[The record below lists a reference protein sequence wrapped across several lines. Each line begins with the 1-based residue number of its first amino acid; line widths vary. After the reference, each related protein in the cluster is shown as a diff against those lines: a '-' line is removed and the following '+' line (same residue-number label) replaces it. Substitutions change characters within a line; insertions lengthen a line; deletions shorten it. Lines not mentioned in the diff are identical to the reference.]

1 MNITE
6 TRSTDAKARV
16 ILPPGFAKSTVI
28 IEQISEWEVR
38 VRKARIVPEDEVVF
52 SEEQRPKLSDRDR
65 DHILQLLDNPPVPT
79 VALRKAVSQ
88 YQKRH
93 GKRAN

>member
-1 MNITE
+1 MHITE

-28 IEQISEWEVR
+28 IEQISESELR
-38 VRKARIVPEDEVVF
+38 VRKARIVPEDEVHF
-52 SEEQRPKLSDRDR
+52 SEEQRPKLSNRDR
-65 DHILQLLDNPPVPT
+65 DHILKLLDNPPAPT
-79 VALRKAVSQ
+79 AALRKAVSH

-93 GKRAN
+93 GKRTH